1 MPVRL
6 PAGSATQP
14 SAVLAVV
21 PVRLI
26 GKLPLASALV
36 FDLGVLL
43 TVAGATLLGV
53 VALGRLGA
61 RAAAAAEPGR
71 RP

>member
-1 MPVRL
+1 
-6 PAGSATQP
+6 
-14 SAVLAVV
+14 VL
-21 PVRLI
+21 

-53 VALGRLGA
+53 VALGRLGTP
-61 RAAAAAEPGR
+61 AASGPR
-71 RP
+71 RSP

>member
-1 MPVRL
+1 MRRASRFGHPFLTSTYLAPVL
-6 PAGSATQP
+6 P
-14 SAVLAVV
+14 V
-21 PVRLI
+21 I
-26 GKLPLASALV
+26 GKLPLASALA

-61 RAAAAAEPGR
+61 PRTPARER